1 MRCGD
6 TGLIHELES
15 ASGRKQPL
23 ISVFFVVP
31 ERPLSG
37 KAASRTRSDRTE
49 PVRFG
54 LS

>member
-6 TGLIHELES
+6 TGLNHELES

-31 ERPLSG
+31 ARPLSG
-37 KAASRTRSDRTE
+37 KAASRTRSARLTSL
-49 PVRFG
+49 R
-54 LS
+54 